1 MRLEGSDMRLL
12 IGFLVA
18 LFLAGSSGHAQSGG
32 NKQISTSPMIEAGEP
47 PEFSV
52 RLISIEPRHSELL
65 GRGVASAFAVT
76 NHGTRDIARMMAQLI
91 ARNQDDSIVFKVEW
105 DGKRAIRA
113 GETLTLA
120 SPHARVGA
128 NDIAGAVSARL
139 SVGLDIFKIAF
150 ADGETVSYKRCFM
163 CLF

>member
-1 MRLEGSDMRLL
+1 MRLL
-12 IGFLVA
+12 IGFLAA
-18 LFLAGSSGHAQSGG
+18 LLLGPLSGHAQRGG
-32 NKQISTSPMIEAGEP
+32 DQQISTSPMIEAGEP

-76 NHGTRDIARMMAQLI
+76 NHGTRDIARMNAQLI
-91 ARNQDDSIVFKVEW
+91 ARNQDDNIVFKVEW
-105 DGKRAIRA
+105 NGKRAIRA

-120 SPHARVGA
+120 SPHARVGS